1 MYISIKYKNE
11 IKNIKIKK
19 NISCYHLKKILKN
32 YFVINHEFYLVFNNK
47 ILENNKIINNQKT
60 LIIKEKIN
68 GGSVLINPGNS
79 IFITLILVIIFTIS
93 GYIYH
98 NFYLN
103 GLTIGTIKTNTE
115 EKNLSLETQ
124 NISKIFEFTPNNLFS
139 NGRIKYFEQS
149 EYNNSENKITSKGV
163 CPKKHFGDNSF
174 YEIKKGDS
182 SILGRLTF
190 GIFMCFYFLSFF
202 TFVFSI
208 MSKSRCKKPSTGLIC
223 ISIIM
228 MIIPLLL
235 VYAIPVMDNIFVGL
249 MRLIK
254 RFVDWFYRKILKKD
268 KGPLK
273 DFLPKEIR
281 NYSLMIGNII
291 LIIMS
296 LFLYFSHIKVISP
309 IIILILGILFF
320 FCFFIIRNET
330 LTNIISKIVLVISKV
345 LRPGFDIREEFRDCY
360 SLYRILFS
368 FFIICFLLVIVYAL
382 VFLFYNFQVNYV
394 CKTDLF

>member
-1 MYISIKYKNE
+1 MYINIKYK
-11 IKNIKIKK
+11 KNIKKINIKK
-19 NISCYHLKKILKN
+19 NISCYHLKIILKN
-32 YFVINHEFYLVFNNK
+32 IFSINNEIYLIFNNK
-47 ILENNKIINNQKT
+47 ILENNELINLQTT
-60 LIIKEKIN
+60 LILKEKNN

-79 IFITLILVIIFTIS
+79 IFITLILVIIFTIT

-103 GLTIGTIKTNTE
+103 GLTIGTIKSNTD
-115 EKNLSLETQ
+115 EKNISLETQ
-124 NISKIFEFTPNNLFS
+124 DISKVFPFTPDNLFS
-139 NGRIKYFEQS
+139 NGRIKYFEHS
-149 EYNNSENKITSKGV
+149 EYNNSSVRITCKGV
-163 CPKKHFGDNSF
+163 CPKKLFGDNSF
-174 YEIKKGDS
+174 YEIKMGDS
-182 SILGRLTF
+182 SILGRFTF
-190 GIFMCFYFLSFF
+190 GVFMCFYFLSFF

-228 MIIPLLL
+228 MIIPLIL
-235 VYAIPVMDNIFVGL
+235 VYAIPVMDNVFVGI

-273 DFLPKEIR
+273 EFLPKEIR

-291 LIIMS
+291 LIIMT

-330 LTNIISKIVLVISKV
+330 LTNIISKIVLIISKV